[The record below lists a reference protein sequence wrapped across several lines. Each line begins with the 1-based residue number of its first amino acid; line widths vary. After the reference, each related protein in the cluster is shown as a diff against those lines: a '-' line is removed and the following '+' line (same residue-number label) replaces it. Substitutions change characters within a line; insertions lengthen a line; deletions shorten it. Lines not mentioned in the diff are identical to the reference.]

1 MDVHRANRFI
11 ACIRQVVH
19 LSVSQLGVVSFRK
32 QRRKIHRLYYQLE
45 HLRGKVQLNLSDS
58 MRVTTRQQSIQ
69 MDCPHP
75 TIEAQQKEKHSTFE
89 ERATLQACLE
99 GWLC

>member
-19 LSVSQLGVVSFRK
+19 LSVSQPGVVSFRK
-32 QRRKIHRLYYQLE
+32 QRRKSCRLYYQLE

-58 MRVTTRQQSIQ
+58 MRVTTQQQSI
-69 MDCPHP
+69 
-75 TIEAQQKEKHSTFE
+75 
-89 ERATLQACLE
+89 
-99 GWLC
+99 